1 MGGVYGGGGGVSM
14 GGVYGGKCPWE
25 ACMGGWSVHGRRVWG
40 GGVSMG
46 GVAAIS
52 VTCSLHLVSPRQT
65 APKTCLCMYIYVG
78 VKDQVL
84 RRR

>member
-1 MGGVYGGGGGVSM
+1 MGGVYGGGE
-14 GGVYGGKCPWE
+14 CPWE
-25 ACMGGWSVHGRRVWG
+25 ACMGGSVHGRRVWG

-65 APKTCLCMYIYVG
+65 VPKTCLCVYIYVG

>member
-1 MGGVYGGGGGVSM
+1 MGGM
-14 GGVYGGKCPWE
+14 YGGKCPWE
-25 ACMGGWSVHGRRVWG
+25 VCMGGG

-65 APKTCLCMYIYVG
+65 APKTCLCVYIYVG